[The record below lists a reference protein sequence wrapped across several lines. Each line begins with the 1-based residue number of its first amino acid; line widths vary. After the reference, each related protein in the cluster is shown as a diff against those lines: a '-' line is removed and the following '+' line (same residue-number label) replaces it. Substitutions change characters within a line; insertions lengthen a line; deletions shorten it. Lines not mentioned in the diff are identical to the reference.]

1 MENSTIRG
9 CLLVL
14 ICSTV
19 AACGSGQTPLDTSAA
34 AQLPVE
40 GQPKLDDRALAL
52 RASLAATGND
62 YPVPALF
69 VKRWNL
75 LTQFA
80 PDLQITKFTS
90 RGHEN
95 NPRPIADLEGF
106 DFASAERTYLQMGS
120 SGNSI
125 EYVTIRDDPIN
136 FGATER
142 PNSYSITFSGNQK
155 KVFAQLCV
163 WLIRSTRGSFTLPSA
178 IQLLGDAV
186 HYVPPSKATDPRKHA
201 EAEGIS
207 LTLRSGENPTCKVQ
221 EGGRK

>member
-1 MENSTIRG
+1 MSVRHTKEAQYGELNKKRMLARSYMLDSGSMRLGSDASGHNRSCPNS
-9 CLLVL
+9 
-14 ICSTV
+14 
-19 AACGSGQTPLDTSAA
+19 
-34 AQLPVE
+34 
-40 GQPKLDDRALAL
+40 
-52 RASLAATGND
+52 GND

-95 NPRPIADLEGF
+95 NPRLIADLDRF
-106 DFASAERTYLQMGS
+106 DFASAESTYLQMGS

-125 EYVTIRDDPIN
+125 EYVTVRDDPIN
-136 FGATER
+136 IGATER

-201 EAEGIS
+201 EG
-207 LTLRSGENPTCKVQ
+207 
-221 EGGRK
+221 